1 MDNIYE
7 KARETA
13 SFIKRIIKE
22 TPEIAIVLGSGLGP
36 LADEIE
42 NKVEI
47 DYKDVP
53 NFPGLPLKGMPAN
66 LYTEFWKPARNCHER
81 AFSSL

>member
-53 NFPGLPLKGMPAN
+53 NFPVTTVEGHAGKFVYGI
-66 LYTEFWKPARNCHER
+66 WKTGA
-81 AFSSL
+81 